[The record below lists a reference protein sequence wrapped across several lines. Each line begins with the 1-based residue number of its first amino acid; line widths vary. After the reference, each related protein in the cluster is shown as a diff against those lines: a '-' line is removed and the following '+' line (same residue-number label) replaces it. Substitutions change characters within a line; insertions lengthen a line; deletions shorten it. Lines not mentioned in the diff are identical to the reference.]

1 MNYQEGKDQVGKE
14 IPANVWDKWGIA
26 AFRGYQ
32 AVPHDLFRYQAKLG
46 LSNNEL
52 VTLLNILDFWW
63 EAKNNPFPA
72 VDQLA
77 KRMSADRRTVHRY
90 LKSLQDK
97 GYVVRDK
104 GADTDEKRRF
114 RLDGLVKRLQQL
126 VEAEWKLSV
135 TADDRVSASSLKG

>member
-1 MNYQEGKDQVGKE
+1 MNYQDGKDQVGKE
-14 IPANVWDKWGIA
+14 IPANVWEKWGVA

-32 AVPHDLFRYQAKLG
+32 AVPHDLLRYQAKLG
-46 LSNNEL
+46 LSNGEL

-77 KRMSADRRTVHRY
+77 KRMSTDRRTVHRH

-97 GYVVRDK
+97 RYVVRDK
-104 GADTDEKRRF
+104 GTETDEKRRF
-114 RLDGLVKRLQQL
+114 RLDGLVERLQQVVREECRL
-126 VEAEWKLSV
+126 PATSDGQEFR
-135 TADDRVSASSLKG
+135 RVA